1 MLPAGA
7 TPCPWNTFPGLALR
21 CAAVDARQWL
31 GLQPT
36 HNPMRWYLP
45 VTPGICS
52 GLGTL
57 FGGCGLGASIDV
69 LERVTGRPVVWACA
83 QYLNYPR
90 PPSVVDL
97 DVHIGA
103 EGRTTTQARVLGS
116 VGATEIFTVNA
127 ALGSRDLPEAAGQ
140 WISPPDVPGPDECPP
155 RELRFDVGDTIA
167 SRLEQRMA
175 IEAPGTGHTAVWTRM
190 PDLLEVSAAS
200 LAVLGDYVPMGLGQA
215 VPTEINSNSL
225 DNTLRV
231 ADLVQTDWVLV
242 DIRIEAVARGFGHG
256 HLYLWAQDGTLLGT
270 ASQSAMVRPWKWE
283 K

>member
-1 MLPAGA
+1 
-7 TPCPWNTFPGLALR
+7 
-21 CAAVDARQWL
+21 VDARQWL

-83 QYLNYPR
+83 QYLNYTR

-140 WISPPDVPGPDECPP
+140 WISPPDVPGPDDCPP

-270 ASQSAMVRPWKWE
+270 ASQSAMVRPWNWE

>member
-1 MLPAGA
+1 MPSSGT
-7 TPCPWNTFPGLALR
+7 TPCPSNTFPEVALA

-57 FGGCGLGASIDV
+57 FGGCGLGAAIDV
-69 LERVTGRPVVWACA
+69 LERVTERPVVWAVA
-83 QYLNYPR
+83 QYLNYTK
-90 PPSVVDL
+90 PPAVVDL

-116 VGATEIFTVNA
+116 VGGTEIFTVNA
-127 ALGSRDLPEAAGQ
+127 ALGSRELEEEGQ
-140 WISPPDVPGPDECPP
+140 WVSAPDVPAPEDCPP
-155 RELRFDVGDTIA
+155 RELRYSPGATIS

-175 IEAPGTGHTAVWTRM
+175 LEAPGTGRTAIWTRM

-200 LAVLGDYVPMGLGQA
+200 LAVLGDFVPLGIGQA
-215 VPTEINSNSL
+215 LTGEVNSNSL

-231 ADLVQTDWVLV
+231 ADLVPTEWVLV
-242 DIRIEAVARGFGHG
+242 DIHIEAVARGFGHG
-256 HLYLWAQDGTLLGT
+256 HIKLWAADGTLLGT
-270 ASQSAMVRPWKWE
+270 ASQSAMVRPWKWDH
-283 K
+283 